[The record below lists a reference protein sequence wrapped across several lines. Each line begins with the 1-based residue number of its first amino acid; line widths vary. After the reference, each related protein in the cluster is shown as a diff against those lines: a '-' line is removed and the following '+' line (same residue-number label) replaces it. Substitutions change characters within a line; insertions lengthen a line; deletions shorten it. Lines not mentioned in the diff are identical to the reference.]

1 VFDTRLRKLIDPA
14 LDQLA
19 QRLAAMGIS
28 ANGLTLAGVPLALG
42 AALAIGHGQF
52 GVALALIAANRLLD
66 GLDGAVARI
75 NGPSDFGGYLDSLA
89 DYVFYLAIPLAFAAW
104 APVNELAAAILI
116 ASFTLTSVSFLA
128 FAAIAAKRGISD
140 AAHGPKSFVYS
151 SGLAEGGETI
161 FCFLI
166 MCLLP
171 DWFATIALVFA
182 AICLLTVAQRIAM
195 ARQTLSK

>member
-1 VFDTRLRKLIDPA
+1 MFDTRLRRVIDPA
-14 LDQLA
+14 LDRLA
-19 QRLAAMGIS
+19 QRLAAIGIS
-28 ANGLTLAGVPLALG
+28 ANALTLAGIPLALG
-42 AALAIGHGQF
+42 SALAIAHGQF
-52 GVALALIAANRLLD
+52 AAAMALIAANRLLD

-75 NGPSDFGGYLDSLA
+75 AGPSDFGGYLDSLA
-89 DYVFYLAIPLAFAAW
+89 DYVFYLSVPLAFAFW
-104 APVNELAAAILI
+104 SPGNQLAAAVLI
-116 ASFTLTSVSFLA
+116 GSFTLTSVSFLA

-140 AAHGPKSFVYS
+140 TAHGPKSFVYS

-171 DWFATIALVFA
+171 DWFAPIALVFA